1 MRILRHPFLILS
13 APLLMAAVAAARMEP
28 VIDVQS
34 DEADAQ
40 VERVIKAA
48 MDMRIDEAPVLDLK
62 PKSTSQNGGLYLGGQ
77 LSNLTGDATPEES
90 LAGQL
95 RTIVD
100 SPRVALST
108 RVDSYRL
115 GYRYPISSGQESD
128 ALLPV
133 SIHSLMGISVL
144 DARLEGADRFPMEQ
158 GFLKGAPLTGFE
170 TEWRATRQFSVAG
183 EMTSTVPLSR
193 MPWIFSGQVLGR
205 HQLMGRP
212 DRGLRAFAGV
222 GYERI
227 LVQDQS
233 EVVGDINSDS
243 GPMLLLGIEAR
254 F

>member
-1 MRILRHPFLILS
+1 MQILRHPFLILS
-13 APLLMAAVAAARMEP
+13 APLLMAAVAVGRMEP
-28 VIDVQS
+28 VVGVQS

-100 SPRVALST
+100 SPRVELST

-115 GYRYPISSGQESD
+115 GYRYPIASGQEAD

-133 SIHSLMGISVL
+133 SIHSLMGVAVL
-144 DARLEGADRFPMEQ
+144 DAKLEGADGFLMEH
-158 GFLKGAPLTGFE
+158 GFLKGAPLMGVE

-183 EMTSTVPLSR
+183 EMTSTVPLSS
-193 MPWIFSGQVLGR
+193 MPWILSGQVLGR
-205 HQLMGRP
+205 HQLLGRP

-227 LVQDQS
+227 LVQDQN
-233 EVVGDINSDS
+233 EAIGDINSDS
-243 GPMLLLGIEAR
+243 GPMLILGIEAR